1 MRSQKEYCYLY
12 FGCIASENL
21 NFEEMSSKFSRVL
34 CYFEEKHEF
43 FINDGLHS
51 CTGNLPIKIQEAAP
65 TIKCFNL
72 HDKLVLTK
80 NRAVFKIAISTLQ
93 ATSIFMLLFPK
104 SVGKE
109 ESVI

>member
-1 MRSQKEYCYLY
+1 MLQPALQVSIVNE
-12 FGCIASENL
+12 
-21 NFEEMSSKFSRVL
+21 
-34 CYFEEKHEF
+34 
-43 FINDGLHS
+43 
-51 CTGNLPIKIQEAAP
+51 
-65 TIKCFNL
+65 
-72 HDKLVLTK
+72 